1 MAIRFGFDMGTNS
14 IGYSVIELDAHGDPT
29 ELLDMG
35 ARIFSDG
42 RNPKDKQPL
51 AVARRIARGMRR
63 RRDRLIQRKRLLVN
77 QLMRDGLFPTTMEE
91 REQLKV
97 LDPYVL
103 RKEALDREMEPYEL
117 GRALFHIGTRRGF
130 KSNRITDNKDK
141 ESSVQAER
149 MKELS
154 TLIVESGARTLG
166 EYLHTRQTD
175 NQGTR
180 FKGGEFNGY
189 PSREH
194 YYQEFLSIKEKQLP
208 YHPSVDWD
216 RIEHIIFDQRPLKQQ
231 EKGKCQFYTQEDRAY
246 LALPSA
252 HRFRIAQEINNLRY
266 NDLHGNTFTLDDA
279 EKDALF
285 SMLDNCKTLSFAKIR
300 SKFPHIEGKFNLEDE
315 RREKLLGNETAYT
328 MRKAEYL
335 GNMWDTLPLETQD
348 TLIDKLLEMD
358 NDDDL
363 LQYLDCFSLTSDQK
377 QNLMAWKGTRK
388 VGKLSARF
396 MRDCSAIMITD
407 HIRYDEA
414 VASMSMNHSYNPITE
429 LQPELPYYGKVLVG
443 SIAGAHPEVPED
455 EPERKYGKIANPTV
469 HIALNQ
475 LRKVTNA
482 LIAEYGRPDQIV
494 MELSRDISDSAEAR
508 SIHYSEQAKR
518 ERDNERIRTELTE
531 TFSIPHPR
539 AWDLKK
545 YKLWCEL
552 GTDANVRCCPYC
564 GKPIPAYKLFTP
576 EIEIEH
582 ILPYSRTM
590 LDSMSNLTVA
600 HRSCNQLK
608 KEQTPYEAFSHSPD
622 GYDWNKIMERAE
634 RLPNHKGDKFL
645 KSAMEKFEQDSGFIT
660 RQLNDNRY
668 LSKAA
673 RDYLSCICPNN
684 QVWSIRGQNTSFL
697 RARWGLNTLLSNSQD
712 PYFKNRSDHRH
723 HAVDALVIGLTDRS
737 LIQRMAHMNINR
749 EATDHEVPPFPFR
762 RSDVEAQ
769 VRNIIVSHKIDH
781 GYQGRMYKETATGRK
796 LVKKTIPVST
806 LSEDQVPMLVDE
818 AWKDLFVQ
826 AKEKGISFRTRRN
839 QILTKFATEKSNDN
853 PMVQVY
859 EEVWVTRVPLVDLD
873 ATDITAHRVFNRK
886 LDAQITERTKDV
898 LGDKKQLRERLLELS
913 KEWNIKRVRY
923 IPKGQVFSQVK
934 SVPNKWYEND
944 GVCFARIW
952 RVPDK
957 TPKYIGEF
965 ISYKQAYDVANGQ
978 ALPRPKK
985 LHPASKRIMT
995 LYKGDIVRITPK
1007 EGMPYLAKIA
1017 GYSTT
1022 TNCIDIQPIYA
1033 AGSLGEWRQNTNHVN
1048 IPNTVI
1054 WKDAS
1059 PEGHNFKSLN
1069 VLFGENKIKLVK
1081 INPIGRIVHD

>member
-1 MAIRFGFDMGTNS
+1 MSIRFGFDMGTNS
-14 IGYSVIELDAHGDPT
+14 IGYSVIELDAHGEPA

-35 ARIFSDG
+35 VRIFSDG

-51 AVARRIARGMRR
+51 AVSRRIARGMRR
-63 RRDRLIQRKRLLVN
+63 RRDRSLQRKRLLVN
-77 QLMRDGLFPTTMEE
+77 QLIRDGLFPTSMEE

-97 LDPYVL
+97 LDPYIL
-103 RKEALDREMEPYEL
+103 RKEALDRGLAPHEL

-130 KSNRITDNKDK
+130 KSNRITDSGDK
-141 ESSVQAER
+141 ESSAQAER
-149 MKELS
+149 MKKLS
-154 TLIVESGARTLG
+154 GLIEQFGSRTLG
-166 EYLHTRQTD
+166 EYLYVRQIQ

-180 FKGGEFNGY
+180 FRGGEFNGY

-194 YYQEFLSIKEKQLP
+194 YYQEFLAIKGQQMQF
-208 YHPSVDWD
+208 YPSVDWD

-231 EKGKCQFYTQEDRAY
+231 EKGKCQFYIEEDRAY

-266 NDLHGNTFTLDDA
+266 NDLYGNTFTLDDA

-300 SKFPHIEGKFNLEDE
+300 SKFPHVEGKFNLEDE
-315 RREKLLGNETAYT
+315 RRDKLLGNETAYT
-328 MRKAEYL
+328 MRKTEYL
-335 GNMWDTLPLETQD
+335 GKLWDTLPLDTQD

-363 LQYLDCFSLTSDQK
+363 LQYLDCFQLTPVQK
-377 QNLMAWKGTRK
+377 QALLSWKGSRK
-388 VGKLSARF
+388 IGKLSARF
-396 MRDCSAIMITD
+396 MRECSEIMLRE

-414 VASMSMNHSYNPITE
+414 MGMMSLHHSYNPIVD
-429 LQPELPYYGKVLVG
+429 LQEELPYYGKILTG
-443 SIAGAHPEVPED
+443 SVAGAHPEAPES

-508 SIHYSEQAKR
+508 SLHYSEQAKR
-518 ERDNERIRTELTE
+518 EKENDKIRTELTD
-531 TFSIPHPR
+531 TLSIAHPK
-539 AWDLKK
+539 AWDIKK

-600 HRSCNQLK
+600 HRTCNLLK
-608 KEQTPYEAFSHSPD
+608 KEQTPYEAFSHSPE

-634 RLPNHKGDKFL
+634 KLPNHKGDKFL
-645 KSAMEKFEQDSGFIT
+645 KDAIVKFEEDSGFIT

-673 RDYLSCICPNN
+673 RDYLSCICPGN
-684 QVWSIRGQNTSFL
+684 QVWNIRGQNTSFL
-697 RARWGLNTLLSNSQD
+697 RARWGLNTLLSNSDD
-712 PYFKNRSDHRH
+712 PYFKNRNDHRH
-723 HAVDALVIGLTDRS
+723 HAVDAVVIGLTDRS
-737 LIQRMAHMNINR
+737 MIQQMAQLNKEHDATKH
-749 EATDHEVPPFPFR
+749 EAPPFPFK
-762 RSDVEAQ
+762 RSDIETH
-769 VRNIIVSHKIDH
+769 VRNILVSHKIDH

-796 LVKKTIPVST
+796 LVKKTISLSD
-806 LSEDQVPMLVDE
+806 LSEDKVPMLVEDS
-818 AWKDLFVQ
+818 WKALFTQ
-826 AKEKGISFRTRRN
+826 AKEKGISFRTRRK
-839 QILTKFATEKSNDN
+839 QILKKFMEEKHNDN
-853 PMVQVY
+853 PMIQIY
-859 EEVWVTRVPLVDLD
+859 EEVWVTRKPLVDLD
-873 ATDITAHRVFNRK
+873 ATDITAHRIFNK
-886 LDAQITERTKDV
+886 TLDAKISERTTEV
-898 LGDKKQLRERLLELS
+898 LHDKKLLRERLLELS
-913 KEWNIKRVRY
+913 KEWHLKRVRY
-923 IPKGQVFSQVK
+923 VPNGQVFSQIK
-934 SVPNKWYEND
+934 SVPNKWYEDD
-944 GVCFARIW
+944 GVCYARIW
-952 RVPDK
+952 RVPEK
-957 TPKYIGEF
+957 TPKHIGEF
-965 ISYKQAYDVANGQ
+965 ISYKQAYDVADGQ
-978 ALPRPKK
+978 ALPRPKE

-1007 EGMPYLAKIA
+1007 EGTAYLAKIA

-1022 TNCIDIQPIYA
+1022 QNKVDIQPIYA
-1033 AGSLGEWRQNTNHVN
+1033 AGALGEWKATMNSHNT
-1048 IPNTVI
+1048 PNAEFWNQISVP
-1054 WKDAS
+1054 S
-1059 PEGHNFKSLN
+1059 QNFKSLN
-1069 VLFGENKIKLVK
+1069 TLFGDNQIELVK